1 MCIYDNV
8 PRCGVRSGVA
18 ELLVGI
24 CLALVDTKGGQGS
37 PVSLHLS
44 PHLWGANRPSLP
56 LTQAPIPAVH
66 EAARLAPI
74 QPSGAFSAP
83 NVFPTLSLAEAPP
96 HPCHLRLCHPLLLN
110 RPYPRA
116 LSPLT
121 AHPRQVVGSTAN
133 FI

>member
-1 MCIYDNV
+1 MYDSV

-24 CLALVDTKGGQGS
+24 CPALVDTKGGQGG

-44 PHLWGANRPSLP
+44 PHLWGANRLSLP
-56 LTQAPIPAVH
+56 LTRAPIPAGP
-66 EAARLAPI
+66 EAACLAPI

-83 NVFPTLSLAEAPP
+83 DMFPPLSLAEAPP
-96 HPCHLRLCHPLLLN
+96 SLPLRLHHPLLLN

-121 AHPRQVVGSTAN
+121 AHPR
-133 FI
+133 

>member
-1 MCIYDNV
+1 MCIYDSV

-24 CLALVDTKGGQGS
+24 CLALVDTKGGQGG

-44 PHLWGANRPSLP
+44 PHLWGANRLSLP
-56 LTQAPIPAVH
+56 LTQAPVPGVR

-83 NVFPTLSLAEAPP
+83 NVFPPLSLAKAPP
-96 HPCHLRLCHPLLLN
+96 SLPPA
-110 RPYPRA
+110 PAPSTPTEQM
-116 LSPLT
+116 LSSGPVPT
-121 AHPRQVVGSTAN
+121 DSTPQTSGGEHG
-133 FI
+133 